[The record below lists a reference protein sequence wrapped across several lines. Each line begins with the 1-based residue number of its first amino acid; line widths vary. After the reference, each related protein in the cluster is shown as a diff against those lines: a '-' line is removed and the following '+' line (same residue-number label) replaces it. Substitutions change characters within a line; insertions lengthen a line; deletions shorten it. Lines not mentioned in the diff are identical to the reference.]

1 MQNPLL
7 SQFDTPFE
15 TVPFSSLDTSHFLP
29 AVEACIAAARQEV
42 EAIKKQPE
50 KPTFANTVE
59 ALENVGESLGLVTAT
74 FFNLNHAETNAEMQ
88 DLAQKISPLMT
99 KLNNDILLDEVLFE
113 RIKAVF
119 EQKDALKLSTE
130 ENTLLEKRYK
140 AFVRNGAN
148 LGEEDK
154 KQLREIDQELAQLS
168 LQFGNNALAET
179 NAYQLVIENEADLE
193 GLPEGAIEAAAATA
207 MQKGLEGKWVFT
219 LAYPSYVPFITYCS
233 NRKLRQEIFIAFN
246 SRCLKNNEF
255 DNQEIVKRI
264 AQLRHQ
270 RAKLLGY
277 ASHAHFT
284 LEERMASRPEKVQT
298 FLKELLEKAMPA
310 AQKEVQEI
318 QQYALK
324 LDGLE
329 TLERWDFAY
338 YAEKLKK
345 EQFQIDDEALKPYFE
360 LNKVQAGVFEVA
372 RKLYGLQFIENND
385 IQKYHPEVVTYEVR
399 DRNDKHLAVFYAD
412 FFPREGKRQGA
423 WMTSFRGQKI
433 KEGINQRPHVS
444 IVCNFTKPTPTKP
457 SLLTL
462 NEVLTL
468 FHEFGHALHGM
479 LANTTYESLSGTSV
493 FWDFVELPSQIMEN
507 WVYEKETLDI
517 FARHYQ
523 SEQTI
528 PLEMIERIKAS
539 ANFNE
544 GYQTVRQISLGL
556 LDMAW
561 HSQDTQGVSSVKD
574 FESETLKSLQLL
586 PEVPNTNISV
596 GFAHIFQGGYSSGYY
611 SYKWAEVL
619 DADAFEFF
627 LEKGIF
633 NTEVAQR
640 FAENV
645 LSKGGSEDPME
656 LYKKFRGREP
666 QPEALL
672 RRSGLLEKE

>member
-7 SQFDTPFE
+7 TKFETPFE
-15 TVPFSSLDTSHFLP
+15 TAPFSSIETQHFLP
-29 AVEACIAAARQEV
+29 AVEACLAAARQEV
-42 EAIKKQPE
+42 AAIKDQTE
-50 KPTFANTVE
+50 KPTFANTIE
-59 ALENVGESLGLVTAT
+59 ALENAGERLGIVTAV
-74 FFNLNHAETNAEMQ
+74 FFNLNHAETSPELQA
-88 DLAQKISPLMT
+88 LAQEISPLLT
-99 KLNNDILLDEVLFE
+99 KFSNDILLDEVLFE
-113 RIKAVF
+113 RVKAVF
-119 EQKDALKLSTE
+119 EQKDGLGLGTE
-130 ENTLLEKRYK
+130 ESTLLEKRYK

-154 KQLREIDQELAQLS
+154 KQLREIDQELAQLC

-179 NAYQLVIENEADLE
+179 NAYQLVIEEEADLE
-193 GLPEGAIEAAAATA
+193 GLPEGAIEAAVATA
-207 MQKGLEGKWVFT
+207 TQKGLEGKWVFT

-233 NRKLRQEIFIAFN
+233 NRKLRQEMFIAFN
-246 SRCLKNNEF
+246 SRCLKSNEF

-270 RAKLLGY
+270 RADLLGY

-284 LEERMASRPEKVQT
+284 LEERMASKPEKVQS

-310 AQKEVQEI
+310 AQKDVQEI
-318 QQYALK
+318 QQYAFK

-345 EQFQIDDEALKPYFE
+345 EKFQIDDEALKPYFE

-372 RKLYGLQFIENND
+372 RKLYGLQFIENNN
-385 IQKYHPEVVTYEVR
+385 IPKYHPEVVTYEVK

-433 KEGINQRPHVS
+433 KEGKNQRPHVS

-493 FWDFVELPSQIMEN
+493 FWDFVELPSQVMEN
-507 WVYEKETLDI
+507 WVYEKDTLDI

-523 SEQTI
+523 TGETI
-528 PLEMIERIKAS
+528 PLEIIEKIKAS

-561 HSQDTQGVSSVKD
+561 HSQDTKEVSSVGA
-574 FESETLKSLQLL
+574 FETETLKALQLL

-633 NTEVAQR
+633 NAEVAQS